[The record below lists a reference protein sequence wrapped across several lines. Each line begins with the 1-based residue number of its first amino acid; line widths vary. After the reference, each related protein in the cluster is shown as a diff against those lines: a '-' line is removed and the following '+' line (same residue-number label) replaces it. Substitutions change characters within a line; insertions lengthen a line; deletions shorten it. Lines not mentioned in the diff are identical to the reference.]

1 MIVYEVKLC
10 EEQLV
15 TVLNAITKQQ
25 VISDCADNDTLY
37 VWRCP
42 VYPLLILCSNVKFF
56 LSIKTVY
63 IVRTLHVS

>member
-10 EEQLV
+10 EEQLI

-37 VWRCP
+37 GQMFGGV
-42 VYPLLILCSNVKFF
+42 L
-56 LSIKTVY
+56 Y
-63 IVRTLHVS
+63 IRY